1 MEHFWRNTVFTLI
14 VISKYQ
20 TSVLDFKDVNTF
32 SFRRHPFKGDT
43 ILARKSGDFIVFQK
57 ILKNITDT
65 AQKKLYQLFDVYLTS
80 ASERFLRILNIL
92 QNVWISPDN

>member
-32 SFRRHPFKGDT
+32 SFRRHPFKGDKQSSPGK
-43 ILARKSGDFIVFQK
+43 A
-57 ILKNITDT
+57 
-65 AQKKLYQLFDVYLTS
+65 A
-80 ASERFLRILNIL
+80 
-92 QNVWISPDN
+92 IS

>member
-32 SFRRHPFKGDT
+32 FRRNPFEGDKQP
-43 ILARKSGDFIVFQK
+43 ILAGESGDFIVFQK
-57 ILKNITDT
+57 I
-65 AQKKLYQLFDVYLTS
+65 F
-80 ASERFLRILNIL
+80 
-92 QNVWISPDN
+92 SP